1 LAAHWP
7 AGGSLAGGRIGVAVI
22 GFGWMGKVHTR
33 AYLRLPHHYPELPL
47 RADLIAVADE
57 VPGRAEE
64 GAEQFGFA
72 TATSDWRDVVAD
84 PRVHAV
90 SVTAPNYLHRQIGT
104 AVAAAGK
111 HLWIEK
117 PVGLTSGDARAVAAA
132 AASSGVQAA
141 VGYNYR
147 NPPAVVEARELI
159 SAGAIGAVTHA
170 RFRFFSD
177 YAAHPQS
184 ALTWRFTSDRGGNG
198 VLGDLASHA
207 IDLARHL
214 VGEISSVVA
223 DTAVFVPA
231 RSMPAGATTGH
242 VRGSGAPGQV
252 ENDDYVSC
260 LVRFA
265 SGARG
270 VIEACRVAVG
280 EQNSYGFEVHGSSGA
295 LWWDF
300 RRMGELKVS
309 SGADYQDQPARTVHA
324 GPSHGD
330 FASFQPGAATA
341 MSFDDLKVIEA
352 SHFFRSIADGSSHG
366 ASLVD
371 AVQAA
376 AVLDAIS
383 RSAKEGSWAEVT

>member
-1 LAAHWP
+1 MDTDS
-7 AGGSLAGGRIGVAVI
+7 SLTGGRIGVAVI

-47 RADLIAVADE
+47 RADLITVADP

-64 GAEQFGFA
+64 AADQFGFA
-72 TATSDWRDVVAD
+72 TATSDWREVVAD
-84 PRVHAV
+84 PRVRAV
-90 SVTAPNYLHRQIGT
+90 SITAPNYLHRQIGT

-117 PVGLTSGDARAVAAA
+117 PVGLTSDDARAVAAA
-132 AASSGVQAA
+132 AASSGVQGA

-147 NPPAVVEARELI
+147 NPPAVAAAHELI
-159 SAGAIGAVTHA
+159 STGAIGAVTHA

-177 YAAHPQS
+177 YAADPQS
-184 ALTWRFTSDRGGNG
+184 ALSWRFTRGRGGNG

-207 IDLARHL
+207 IDMARHL

-223 DTAVFVPA
+223 DAAVFVPA
-231 RSMPAGATTGH
+231 RATPDGATTGH
-242 VRGSGAPGQV
+242 VRGSGTPGPV

-260 LVRFA
+260 LVRFE

-280 EQNSYGFEVHGSSGA
+280 EQNSYGCEIHGRSGA

-300 RRMGELKVS
+300 RRMGELVVCR
-309 SGADYQDQPARTVHA
+309 GDDYQDQPACTVLA

-330 FASFQPGAATA
+330 FASFQPGAATS
-341 MSFDDLKVIEA
+341 MSYDDLKVIEA
-352 SHFFRSIADGSSHG
+352 SRFFRSIAEGSPHG
-366 ASLVD
+366 AVLAD

-383 RSAKEGSWAEVT
+383 RSAKEGSWATVT